1 MAQLVKI
8 PPAMWENWVQSL
20 GWEDTLEEGMATY
33 SSFLLWR
40 MLMDNGT
47 WQAYSPWGHKEFDT
61 TESLSTAH
69 NLKEHI
75 KSHKKKKA
83 LIN

>member
-1 MAQLVKI
+1 
-8 PPAMWENWVQSL
+8 
-20 GWEDTLEEGMATY
+20 
-33 SSFLLWR
+33 

-75 KSHKKKKA
+75 KSHKKKKKHWLTKVNQSQA
-83 LIN
+83 GMVLQRVLDQVPIPCLQPLLLGLEI